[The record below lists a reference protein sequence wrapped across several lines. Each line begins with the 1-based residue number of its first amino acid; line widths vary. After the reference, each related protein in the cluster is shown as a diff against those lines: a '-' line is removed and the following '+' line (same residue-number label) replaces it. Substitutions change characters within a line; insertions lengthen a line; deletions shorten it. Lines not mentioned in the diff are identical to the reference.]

1 MAKRSGKRVIRC
13 SECGSLLDKD
23 ARMNKIFSDADSRLF
38 WYMSSFI
45 LYLMSIFYDRYGYT
59 NAWI

>member
-23 ARMNKIFSDADSRLF
+23 ARMNKIFSDADLALDR
-38 WYMSSFI
+38 
-45 LYLMSIFYDRYGYT
+45 FYNKLRKKKK
-59 NAWI
+59 